1 MRLLKR
7 LLVGLLAFLMLAMLV
22 AYLTPLDVYVPDVE
36 RTLSEKLQTPVRVG
50 GLRAGMLPLPH
61 LELRDVLMGGQDG
74 VMLRSVVVSP
84 NLAALLDGRLA
95 LHIEAHDGAA
105 YLDQLNR
112 LVEVLGSAAIVDQG
126 MTVRELRFSDLM
138 LMAPEMVVGPLEGK
152 LEFGAAGALQR
163 AWFAMDD
170 RRLSAVLSQLPDRR
184 FSLQVRARDWTTP
197 QLPAFPRLPIDE
209 LELDGVCGQEEM
221 AVQRFL
227 IVSRELRM
235 EGAGRL
241 GFSDRLDVRF
251 ELAKVETTL
260 ERLMILLGRP
270 VTLTGSL
277 AGRGRID
284 SKANG
289 WGGLVGAMGFAG
301 DLRMNDLRAHVSESF
316 KQPLAIDTV
325 QSRIELHPGHL
336 DIRGLRAA
344 LYGGELSGEAT
355 LERET
360 SRLSGQ
366 FTVSDIDMRP
376 LVEAL
381 TNEVL
386 FTGRMDSQ
394 ARLTMNLDRLDRMP
408 ENLKLAARFQLR
420 DGTLSK
426 VDLAQ
431 AASNSGKT
439 ENQGGVTRFSD
450 LTGALRVDAS
460 GYHFRE
466 LKMSSGSLDAAG
478 RIDMT
483 PALQLNGE
491 LEVDVK
497 GTVGFVG
504 MPLVVSGTLDHPV
517 VRVSGTALAGAAV
530 GTAVLGPGLGTALGV
545 KLGGFMNKL
554 FGNKSGD
561 DRVKPKSDGTR

>member
-36 RTLSEKLQTPVRVG
+36 RTLSEKLQMPVRVG
-50 GLRAGMLPLPH
+50 GLRVGMLPLPH
-61 LELRDVLMGGQDG
+61 LELRDVLMGGQEG
-74 VMLRSVVVSP
+74 IMLRTVDVSP

-95 LHIEAHDGAA
+95 MHVEAHDGAA
-105 YLDQLNR
+105 YLDQLSR
-112 LVEVLGSAAIVDQG
+112 LVDELGSAAIADQG
-126 MTVRELRFSDLM
+126 GTVRELRFSDLM
-138 LMAPEMVVGPLEGK
+138 LIAPAMVVGPLEGK
-152 LEFGAAGALQR
+152 LEFGEAAALQR

-170 RRLSAVLSQLPDRR
+170 QRLSAALSQLPDRR

-197 QLPAFPRLPIDE
+197 QLPQFPRLPIDE
-209 LELDGVCGQEEM
+209 LELDGVWGQEEM
-221 AVQRFL
+221 AIQRFL
-227 IVSRELRM
+227 IVSRESRM
-235 EGAGRL
+235 EGSGRL
-241 GFSDRLDVRF
+241 FFSEGLDARV

-260 ERLMILLGRP
+260 ERLMVLLGRP
-270 VTLTGSL
+270 VTLTGLL

-289 WGGLVGAMGFAG
+289 WGDLIGAMNFVG
-301 DLRMNDLRAHVSESF
+301 DLRMSDLRAHVSESF
-316 KQPLAIDTV
+316 KQPFAIDAV
-325 QSRIELHPGHL
+325 QARIELNPGRL
-336 DIRGLRAA
+336 NLGGVQAA

-355 LERET
+355 IERET

-366 FTVSDIDMRP
+366 FAVRGVDMRP

-408 ENLKLAARFQLR
+408 ENLKLTARFQLR

-431 AASNSGKT
+431 AASNPGKA
-439 ENQGGVTRFSD
+439 ESQGGVTRFSD
-450 LTGALRVDAS
+450 LTGALRADAS

-466 LKMSSGSLDAAG
+466 LKMSSGSLDAEG

-491 LEVDVK
+491 LEVDLK

-554 FGNKSGD
+554 FGNKSDD

>member
-7 LLVGLLAFLMLAMLV
+7 LLVGLVAFLMLAMLV

-36 RTLSEKLQTPVRVG
+36 RTLGEKLQMPVRVG
-50 GLRAGMLPLPH
+50 GLRAGMLPVPH
-61 LELRDVLMGGQDG
+61 LQLRDVLLGGQDG
-74 VMLRSVVVSP
+74 IMLRSIDVSP
-84 NLAALLDGRLA
+84 HLLSLLAGKLA
-95 LHIEAHDGAA
+95 IHVEAHDGAA
-105 YLDQLNR
+105 YLDQLNK
-112 LVEVLGSAAIVDQG
+112 LVGQLGSAATEDQA
-126 MTVRELRFSDLM
+126 VVVHELRFSDLM
-138 LMAPEMVVGPLEGK
+138 LIAPEVVVGPLEGK
-152 LEFGAAGALQR
+152 LEFGEAGLFQR

-170 RRLSAVLSQLPDRR
+170 RRVSAVLSQLPDRR
-184 FSLQVRARDWTTP
+184 LSLQVRAKDWTTP
-197 QLPAFPRLPIDE
+197 QLPALPRLPIDE
-209 LELDGVCGQEEM
+209 LELDGVWGQDEI

-227 IVSRELRM
+227 IVSRESRM
-235 EGAGRL
+235 EGSGRL
-241 GFSDRLDVRF
+241 GFSDVLEARI
-251 ELAKVETTL
+251 ELAKVESSL
-260 ERLMILLGRP
+260 ERLMGLMDRP
-270 VTLTGSL
+270 VTLTGLL
-277 AGRGRID
+277 AGRGRIV

-289 WGGLVGAMGFAG
+289 WRDLVGAMNFAG
-301 DLRMNDLRAHVSESF
+301 DLRMSDLRAHVSESF
-316 KQPLAIDTV
+316 KQPLAIDVV
-325 QSRIELHPGHL
+325 QSHIELHPERL
-336 DIRGLRAA
+336 DLRGLRAA

-355 LERET
+355 LARET

-366 FTVSDIDMRP
+366 FAVSDVDMRP

-408 ENLKLAARFQLR
+408 ENLNLAARFHLR
-420 DGTLSK
+420 DGALSK

-431 AASNSGKT
+431 AASNPGKT
-439 ENQGGVTRFSD
+439 ESRGGVTRFSD

-466 LKMSSGSLDAAG
+466 LKMSSGSLDAEG

-491 LEVDVK
+491 LEVDLK

-504 MPLVVSGTLDHPV
+504 MPLVVSGTLDQPV

-554 FGNKSGD
+554 FGSKSGD